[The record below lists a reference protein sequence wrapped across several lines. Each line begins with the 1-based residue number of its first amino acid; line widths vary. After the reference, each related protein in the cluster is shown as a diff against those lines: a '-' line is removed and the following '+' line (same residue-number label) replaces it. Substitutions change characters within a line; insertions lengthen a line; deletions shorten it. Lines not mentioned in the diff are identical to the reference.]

1 METTKDIRLNAE
13 KRKTLVQHYENHLRS
28 DVSNKFRK
36 SMIEAK
42 KTYDEMK
49 PKVFELA
56 HQVVRGHQPQEDVET
71 IKSMIAK
78 YDDNG
83 GRIHND
89 HCFNFINPTMEEKH
103 SNQSGQSE
111 MVENKNEINID
122 FSLKGADRYSSEHN
136 FALAYYYDEL
146 KSKGYDADYALKWSN
161 EKKNPRYYEEEN
173 KINEYLG
180 FNRSN
185 ENNHSTTNYK
195 DQWENDF
202 NFEVIGRSYCHERQF
217 KVDDVTHSVFQQFKI
232 ATENVAKTHEQ
243 FFEYL
248 NKKVKTFEQGIK
260 TYTKYSQAK
269 ELFDKLGIALNESIV
284 NEQSSMAL
292 SVYSPSNL
300 ADMLTDKDDEFAS
313 REEKIAYYKSLM
325 RQSVN

>member
-1 METTKDIRLNAE
+1 METKDIRLNAE

-36 SMIEAK
+36 AMIKAK
-42 KTYDEMK
+42 QTYDEMK
-49 PKVFELA
+49 PKVFDLA
-56 HQVVRGHQPQEDVET
+56 HQVVRSYQPQEDVDT
-71 IKSMIAK
+71 VKTMIAK
-78 YDDNG
+78 YGDSG
-83 GRIHND
+83 GDIHQD
-89 HCFNFINPTMEEKH
+89 HCFNFINPTMEEKEYA
-103 SNQSGQSE
+103 SGNKE

-185 ENNHSTTNYK
+185 ENNHSTINYK

-217 KVDDVTHSVFQQFKI
+217 KVDDITHSVFQQFKI

>member
-1 METTKDIRLNAE
+1 MTQDIRLNAE

-56 HQVVRGHQPQEDVET
+56 HQVVRGHQPQEDVDT
-71 IKSMIAK
+71 VKAMRAK
-78 YDDNG
+78 YGDDG
-83 GRIHND
+83 GRIHID
-89 HCFNFINPTMEEKH
+89 HCFNFINPTMEENHYGEREQKLNTVH
-103 SNQSGQSE
+103 
-111 MVENKNEINID
+111 ID
-122 FSLKGADRYSSEHN
+122 FGLKGTDRYADHS
-136 FALAYYYDEL
+136 FAHAYFYDEL
-146 KSKGYDADYALKWSN
+146 KSKGYDADYALKWGN
-161 EKKNPRYYEEEN
+161 EKKNPRYYEEES
-173 KINEYLG
+173 KIDEYLG

-185 ENNHSTTNYK
+185 QNNNSTINYK
-195 DQWENDF
+195 DQWDKDYS
-202 NFEVIGRSYCHERQF
+202 FEVIGTSYCGERQF
-217 KVDDVTHSVFQQFKI
+217 KVDDITHSIFKQFKI
-232 ATENVAKTHEQ
+232 VCENVAKTHEQ
-243 FFEYL
+243 FFTYL
-248 NKKVKTFEQGIK
+248 NKKVKMFEQGMK

-269 ELFDKLGIALNESIV
+269 ELFDKLGIALNESVV

-313 REEKIAYYKSLM
+313 REEKIAYYKSLQS
-325 RQSVN
+325 QSVN

>member
-1 METTKDIRLNAE
+1 METKDIRLNAE

-49 PKVFELA
+49 PKIFELA
-56 HQVVRGHQPQEDVET
+56 HQVVRSHQPQEDVDT
-71 IKSMIAK
+71 INSMIAK
-78 YDDNG
+78 YDENG

-89 HCFNFINPTMEEKH
+89 HCFNFINPTMEE
-103 SNQSGQSE
+103 NDRGQLE
-111 MVENKNEINID
+111 EKQNEIHID
-122 FSLKGADRYSSEHN
+122 FSLRGADSYSSEHN
-136 FALAYYYDEL
+136 FAHAYFYDEL
-146 KSKGYDADYALKWSN
+146 KSKGYDADYALKWGN
-161 EKKNPRYYEEEN
+161 EKKNPRYYEEESR
-173 KINEYLG
+173 INEYLG

-185 ENNHSTTNYK
+185 QNNDSTINYK
-195 DQWENDF
+195 DQWDKDYS
-202 NFEVIGRSYCHERQF
+202 FEVIGTRHCGERQF

-232 ATENVAKTHEQ
+232 VCENVAKTHEQ
-243 FFEYL
+243 FFTYL
-248 NKKVKTFEQGIK
+248 NKKVKMFEQGMK

-269 ELFDKLGIALNESIV
+269 ELFDKLGIALNESVV

-300 ADMLTDKDDEFAS
+300 ADMLTDKEDEFAS
-313 REEKIAYYKSLM
+313 REEKIAYYKSLQS
-325 RQSVN
+325 QSVN

>member
-1 METTKDIRLNAE
+1 METKDIRLNAE

-83 GRIHND
+83 GRIHED
-89 HCFNFINPTMEEKH
+89 HCFNFINPTMEENSHTGKLEEK
-103 SNQSGQSE
+103 S
-111 MVENKNEINID
+111 NEINID
-122 FSLKGADRYSSEHN
+122 FSLKGGDRYSSTHD
-136 FALAYYYDEL
+136 FAHAYYYDEL
-146 KSKGYDADYALKWSN
+146 KSKGYDADFALKWSD
-161 EKKNPRYYEEEN
+161 EKRNPRYYEEESR
-173 KINEYLG
+173 INEYLG

-195 DQWENDF
+195 EQWENDYSF
-202 NFEVIGRSYCHERQF
+202 DVIGTSYCHERQF

-232 ATENVAKTHEQ
+232 VMENVAKTHEQ
-243 FFEYL
+243 FFSYL

-269 ELFDKLGIALNESIV
+269 ELFDKLGIALNDSIV
-284 NEQSSMAL
+284 DEKSSMAL

-325 RQSVN
+325 RQSVQ